1 MRKKLFLPGPVEVRR
16 EILEA
21 QAKPL
26 IGHRSKEFS
35 ELYER
40 IIETLRRLFETPY
53 YAFVFTSSAT
63 GVIEGFIRN
72 FVKKKVLV
80 MQNGSFAE
88 RWVEASALNG
98 KEVKSYDIEWGK
110 AVKPEMVADE
120 LKKDHY
126 DAVIV
131 VHNESSTG
139 VLSPLEE
146 IGKAIKETS
155 PDTLLL
161 VDAVTSMMGTEIRFE
176 EWNVDAAAAG
186 VQKAFGLPP
195 GISVAFVSERAMEVS
210 KGIKDKGLYFN
221 FEEML
226 KYYEKNRQTPFTP
239 NISLLYALD
248 IQLQRIEEEGLKN
261 RHKRHE
267 QMAKLVQQWALKY
280 FDMFPERGYWSK
292 TITCTANTRNIDVP
306 TFLSELG
313 KRGFAIANGY
323 GPLKNKTFRIGHMG
337 DFTLQEV
344 EELLD
349 AMTETLKEL
358 GYI

>member
-1 MRKKLFLPGPVEVRR
+1 
-16 EILEA
+16 
-21 QAKPL
+21 
-26 IGHRSKEFS
+26 
-35 ELYER
+35 
-40 IIETLRRLFETPY
+40 
-53 YAFVFTSSAT
+53 
-63 GVIEGFIRN
+63 
-72 FVKKKVLV
+72 
-80 MQNGSFAE
+80 
-88 RWVEASALNG
+88 
-98 KEVKSYDIEWGK
+98 
-110 AVKPEMVADE
+110 
-120 LKKDHY
+120 
-126 DAVIV
+126 
-131 VHNESSTG
+131 
-139 VLSPLEE
+139 
-146 IGKAIKETS
+146 
-155 PDTLLL
+155 
-161 VDAVTSMMGTEIRFE
+161 MMGTEIRFE
-176 EWNVDAAAAG
+176 EWNVDAVAAS

-261 RHKRHE
+261 RYKRHE
-267 QMAKLVQQWALKY
+267 QMAKLAQEWALKY

-292 TITCTANTRNIDVP
+292 TITCIANTRNIDVP